1 MSADDIFFWGNWV
14 LLGALVVGLL
24 ATYAV
29 VASGNIRD
37 QELKRELKDKDG
49 KIAEAN
55 ARGEEARAEAAK
67 ANLELERLKAPRTL
81 TDEQQLR
88 MGEKL
93 KAFRGTTFEM
103 VTYPGLIEP
112 AQFSAT
118 ISALLVR
125 AEWALN
131 VHTGKHFLLE
141 NGSGVVVVASTQGS
155 PGADRVARA
164 LLESLVSEGVAARLD
179 HDSLKVNPIKIDIQI
194 QVGLK

>member
-1 MSADDIFFWGNWV
+1 MSADDIFFLGNWV
-14 LLGALVVGLL
+14 LVGALVVGVM

-29 VASGNIRD
+29 VVSGNIRD
-37 QELKRELKDKDG
+37 KELKGE
-49 KIAEAN
+49 IAEAN
-55 ARGEEARAEAAK
+55 ARGEEAKAEAAK

-88 MGEKL
+88 MAEKL

-103 VTYPGLIEP
+103 VTYPRLIEP
-112 AQFSAT
+112 ARFSAT

-125 AEWALN
+125 AEWELH
-131 VHTGKHFLLE
+131 VHTGKNFLLE
-141 NGSGVVVVASTQGS
+141 NGSGVVVVASTHS
-155 PGADRVARA
+155 PGAQRVAKT

-179 HDSLKVNPIKIDIQI
+179 HDSLRINPIKIDIQI